1 MYDPNYAKVILL
13 DLPCA
18 VHGFVVSDGF
28 DFYTIVLNSRL
39 SYEMQRQA
47 YMHEVSHIEN
57 GDISRMQDINRD
69 LMEDCGAA
77 ALMPL
82 KKEKGAIPFPF
93 LFKTSVF
100 S

>member
-47 YMHEVSHIEN
+47 YMH
-57 GDISRMQDINRD
+57 DINRD
-69 LMEDCGAA
+69 LMEDCGADIIE
-77 ALMPL
+77 ALRHQL
-82 KKEKGAIPFPF
+82 CK
-93 LFKTSVF
+93 V
-100 S
+100 

>member
-39 SYEMQRQA
+39 SYDMQRQA
-47 YMHEVSHIEN
+47 YMHEVSNIEN
-57 GDISRMQDINRD
+57 GDISRMQYINRD
-69 LMEDCGAA
+69 LMQHCGADIIE
-77 ALMPL
+77 ALRHQL
-82 KKEKGAIPFPF
+82 CK
-93 LFKTSVF
+93 V
-100 S
+100 

>member
-57 GDISRMQDINRD
+57 GDISRSRISTAISWKT
-69 LMEDCGAA
+69 AA
-77 ALMPL
+77 Q
-82 KKEKGAIPFPF
+82 I
-93 LFKTSVF
+93 
-100 S
+100 

>member
-47 YMHEVSHIEN
+47 YMHEVSKTATYQ
-57 GDISRMQDINRD
+57 GCRISTAISWKT
-69 LMEDCGAA
+69 AA
-77 ALMPL
+77 Q
-82 KKEKGAIPFPF
+82 I
-93 LFKTSVF
+93 
-100 S
+100 

>member
-39 SYEMQRQA
+39 SYEMQRQS

-69 LMEDCGAA
+69 LMEDCGADIIE
-77 ALMPL
+77 ALRHQL
-82 KKEKGAIPFPF
+82 CK
-93 LFKTSVF
+93 V
-100 S
+100 

>member
-13 DLPCA
+13 YLPFA
-18 VHGFVVSDGF
+18 VHGFLVSDGF

-69 LMEDCGAA
+69 LMEDCGADIIE
-77 ALMPL
+77 ALRHQL
-82 KKEKGAIPFPF
+82 CKA
-93 LFKTSVF
+93 
-100 S
+100 

>member
-1 MYDPNYAKVILL
+1 MYDPNNAKVILL

-69 LMEDCGAA
+69 LMEDCGADIIE
-77 ALMPL
+77 ALRHQL
-82 KKEKGAIPFPF
+82 CKA
-93 LFKTSVF
+93 
-100 S
+100 

>member
-1 MYDPNYAKVILL
+1 MYDPNDAKVILL

-57 GDISRMQDINRD
+57 
-69 LMEDCGAA
+69 

-82 KKEKGAIPFPF
+82 KKRKMF
-93 LFKTSVF
+93 
-100 S
+100 

>member
-47 YMHEVSHIEN
+47 YMHEVSHIE
-57 GDISRMQDINRD
+57 
-69 LMEDCGAA
+69 
-77 ALMPL
+77 
-82 KKEKGAIPFPF
+82 
-93 LFKTSVF
+93 
-100 S
+100 